1 MKKFGVCL
9 LIAAMLTQLAACG
22 SGTTSQETE
31 AEAVT
36 ETTETTRIQHS
47 LPDELDFGGASFTAA
62 FIDTPSEHYF
72 VEESSSDNMTAAVY
86 RRAKK
91 TEDFLGVTISYQDPV
106 VAEDFTTLYKAG
118 DDVYQML
125 FIWNTTLPLTFTTN
139 GYFYNL
145 DSLPYLNLSAEW
157 WNYEQMQILQLG
169 KYPYFA
175 VSDLMITTPSAIL
188 FNRDMIT
195 DNNLENPY
203 DLVLNGTWTL
213 DKLIEMAGAV
223 ANDKDGDGHYTGED
237 DIVGGCINVNGA
249 VALFTGCGQLISAKN
264 EQGKLEL
271 ILKSEKTLDI
281 VDKLNTFARLPG
293 GNVSTDNLTFNT
305 THTSG
310 PKPFSTGTI
319 LFDSGTPEDM
329 ANVTD
334 YDFSTGIVPMPK
346 YNEEQSRYMCY
357 DWSDLMG
364 ISGAIK
370 NPEMVG
376 AVLEFLSWDSKNEV
390 FPTYYDVLLKT
401 RYSSDMDTREM
412 MNIIFD
418 SIIYEVGGV
427 YFNMQPGFCE
437 LWYTGGNA
445 LNWTNGN
452 TNFNATFRVYKN
464 PANNTIQTFYEN
476 LAKVE
481 GPMDFETETAQ

>member
-1 MKKFGVCL
+1 MKKFGLYL

-22 SGTTSQETE
+22 SGTTPQETE

-62 FIDTPSEHYF
+62 FIGNIPDNYF
-72 VEESSSDNMTAAVY
+72 AMESSSDNMIAAVY
-86 RRAKK
+86 RRTKK
-91 TEDFLGVTISYQDPV
+91 TEDFLGVNISYVSPV
-106 VAEDFTTLYKAG
+106 TTNDFSTLYKSG

-125 FIWNTTLPLTFTTN
+125 FLSDMVHPLTFTTS
-139 GYFYNL
+139 GYLYNL
-145 DSLPYLNLSAEW
+145 DSMPYLELSAEW
-157 WNYEQMQILQLG
+157 WNYKQMQTLQLG

-175 VSDLMITTPSAIL
+175 VSDFMITTPAAIL
-188 FNRDMIT
+188 FNRNMIT

-213 DKLIEMAGAV
+213 DKLIQMAGAV
-223 ANDKDGDGHYTGED
+223 VNDINGDGDYAGED
-237 DIVGGCINVNGA
+237 DIVGGMISGGGA
-249 VALFTGCGQLISAKN
+249 VTLFTGCGQLISAKD
-264 EQGKLEL
+264 ETGRLVL

-281 VDKLNTFARLPG
+281 VDKLSTFARIPG
-293 GNVSTDNLTFNT
+293 GNVSKDNT
-305 THTSG
+305 TLNIGIKS
-310 PKPFSTGTI
+310 FS
-319 LFDSGTPEDM
+319 SGTVLFKDGSPGDM

-334 YDFSTGIVPMPK
+334 YDFDTGIVPVPK
-346 YNEEQSRYMCY
+346 YNEDQKEYMCY
-357 DWSDLMG
+357 DWSGLMG
-364 ISGAIK
+364 ISNAIK

-401 RYSSDMDTREM
+401 RYSSDLETREM

-437 LWYTGGNA
+437 LWFTGTNA
-445 LNWTNGN
+445 LNWTDGN
-452 TNFNATFRVYKN
+452 TNFNALYRAYKN
-464 PANNTIQTFYEN
+464 PANNTVQTYYDE
-476 LAKVE
+476 LAKFE